1 MNPHTS
7 MSSKRAKTFRV
18 VLERAGTGPNWV
30 VARVPADLKK
40 LWPEWTSRRVL
51 GSINGFAFQTTLLSG
66 GKDKGYTMVVY
77 KKIQTAARVGV
88 GDKVELTLEP
98 NLAEQVYEE
107 PKELTAALRED
118 RQLRRWFDKLTPST
132 RRYIAFYVSEA
143 KNAETRTRRA
153 EKIAER
159 VMLTMEGELEVPPIL
174 RARFQ
179 VYPLAEQGWKAM
191 TPTQRRNHLL
201 GIFYPGTVE
210 GQRRRVDRT
219 IEDCVRVAQR
229 KAGNSCE

>member
-1 MNPHTS
+1 MLFAMKKES
-7 MSSKRAKTFRV
+7 AKTFCV
-18 VLERAGTGPNWV
+18 VLERAGTGPYWV
-30 VARVPADLKK
+30 VAHVPVDLKK
-40 LWPEWTSRRVL
+40 LWPKWPSRRVL
-51 GSINGFAFQTTLLSG
+51 GTINGFAFQATLIG

-88 GDKVELTLEP
+88 GDKVELKLEP
-98 NLAEQVYEE
+98 DLSEQVYEE

-132 RRYIAFYVSEA
+132 RRYIALYVSQA

-179 VYPLAEQGWKAM
+179 VYPLAEEGWKAM

-219 IEDCVRVAQR
+219 IEDCVRVGQR
-229 KAGNSCE
+229 KAGRE